1 MQGIIML
8 EINIDNFV
16 RLAASEKLLVI
27 DFWAE
32 WCGSCKALAPM
43 MEEFAREYEGRVN
56 IGKCDVEENN
66 DLAVQFKIQSVPTI
80 LFIKDGEVVDKQ
92 VGAVAREVIITK
104 ISKLL

>member
-1 MQGIIML
+1 ML
-8 EINIDNFV
+8 EINTDNFAG
-16 RLAASEKLLVI
+16 LAASDKPLVI

-32 WCGSCKALAPM
+32 WCGPCKALAPM

-66 DLAVQFKIQSVPTI
+66 DLAVQFKIRNVPTI
-80 LFIKDGEVVDKQ
+80 LFIRDGEVVDKQ
-92 VGAVAREVIITK
+92 VGAVSRDAITAK

>member
-1 MQGIIML
+1 ML